1 MQPLKKIKKI
11 FQPVKG
17 TFDILPQD
25 QPFWSLIR
33 KKAADLAGFYKFERL
48 DTPILEDSGLFVAGS
63 GLSTDIVEKQMYF
76 LKTKGGDKLVLRPE
90 ETPPLI
96 RAYLSNG
103 MANLPH
109 PLKIFYEGPMFRYE
123 QPQANRFRQFHQF
136 GLEIIGE
143 ENAVADAQIINLF
156 YNILD
161 ELKIRKVIIQINSI
175 GCLECRSPYRSKL
188 LMYYRPR
195 HKQLCKDCKRR
206 FSMNPLRLL
215 DCKDKR
221 CEELKINAP
230 HLVDQLC
237 HACHNHFKFL
247 LEFLDELEL
256 PYILNPKLVR
266 GLDYYTR
273 TVFEFYEEKEE
284 EAKSPDTAGR
294 QDALLSG
301 GRYDNL
307 VETLG
312 GKPTPAV
319 GGAAGLERLINVL
332 KKMDIKPLAPPATEV
347 FIVQLGDLAR
357 RKSLRLFEDLRRA
370 GIMVAESLGR
380 DSIKSQLR
388 LADKSGALLSLIL
401 GQKEAIDRTIMLR
414 EMPTGLQETFSSD
427 NIITIIKK
435 RLKKL
440 KKLPKIL

>member
-1 MQPLKKIKKI
+1 MQPLKKVKKI

-17 TFDILPQD
+17 AFDILPQD
-25 QPFWSLIR
+25 QSLWSLIR
-33 KKAADLAGFYKFERL
+33 KKATDLATFYKFERL
-48 DTPILEDSGLFVAGS
+48 DTPILEDRDLFTAGS
-63 GLSTDIVEKQMYF
+63 GLSTDIVEKQMYS
-76 LKTKGGDKLVLRPE
+76 LKTKGGDRLVLRPE

-103 MANLPH
+103 MINLPH

-143 ENAVADAQIINLF
+143 DNAVADVQIINLF

-161 ELKIRKVIIQINSI
+161 ELKIRKVVIQINSI
-175 GCLECRSPYRSKL
+175 GCLECRPPYRSKL

-195 HKQLCKDCKRR
+195 FKQLCKDCKRR

-221 CEELKINAP
+221 CEELKTGAP

-237 HACHNHFKFL
+237 DACHEHFKSL

-273 TVFEFYEEKEE
+273 TVFEFYEETEDE
-284 EAKSPDTAGR
+284 IKS

-307 VETLG
+307 VEVLG

-319 GGAAGLERLINVL
+319 GGAAGFERLINVL
-332 KKMDIKPLAPPATEV
+332 RKMDIKPPMPPVTEV

-357 RKSLRLFEDLRRA
+357 RKSLKLFEDLRRS
-370 GIMVAESLGR
+370 GIKVAESLGR

-388 LADKSGALLSLIL
+388 IADKSGALISLIL
-401 GQKEAIDRTIMLR
+401 GQKEAIDNTIMLR
-414 EMPTGLQETFSSD
+414 EMSTGFQETFSTD
-427 NIITIIKK
+427 KIIAVIKK

-440 KKLPKIL
+440 KKLPKIS